1 MVTINILLQNMDSR
15 HMTLSIHSLAYAAV
29 ITNWLG
35 LHWTEGGRRY
45 TRILQ
50 SVDNNAVVMR

>member
-15 HMTLSIHSLAYAAV
+15 HMTLSIHSLVYAAV

-35 LHWTEGGRRY
+35 YTELKVGVV
-45 TRILQ
+45 TRVSSSQ
-50 SVDNNAVVMR
+50 